1 MSRLRER
8 GYSLLEVLV
17 ALALL
22 SMLFIIAGQ
31 LLVASRRMEASAA
44 RVSAGPR
51 LGTLGVQLRRD
62 VESAVAVPGG
72 GGAWSSLPLPLA
84 LKDGTTVRYDFDGRE
99 LSRSVVQPG
108 GLSRRRVVVR
118 GLRSFRWRPVA
129 GRAVE
134 VKVGFA
140 EPVLGDASRIRA
152 RDSVWWLRTAPRG
165 AGWERRW

>member
-1 MSRLRER
+1 MSHPRQG

-22 SMLFIIAGQ
+22 SVLFIIAGH

-44 RVSAGPR
+44 RVAAGPR

-62 VESAVAVPGG
+62 LESAVAAPGSG
-72 GGAWSSLPLPLA
+72 GVWSSLSLPLA
-84 LKDGTTVRYDFDGRE
+84 LKDGTTVRYDFDGEE
-99 LSRSVVQPG
+99 LSRSVIQPG
-108 GLSRRRVVVR
+108 GAARRRVIVR
-118 GLRSFRWRPVA
+118 GLRSFRWRSVA
-129 GRAVE
+129 GRAVD

-140 EPVLGDASRIRA
+140 APALVEAPRVRVGEG
-152 RDSVWWLRTAPRG
+152 VWWLRMAPRG